1 MRAVRLANPKSIT
14 ISDEGNITY
23 GWGGLSG
30 YTETRRA
37 WTAFTNQVAMAGHS
51 NTDLPPKS
59 FEECMAPGLDPGR
72 VECNAIVSAALCV
85 FVRKPQTSGCAQMW
99 WNKGD
104 ILRGESP
111 ARLEWYKKY
120 VSGELGVAVP
130 ALDKSRSARLNG
142 EEEAAVFML
151 YNIADTF
158 RLLFWRN
165 VSMPVEVD
173 LGVDGSFEATH
184 VD

>member
-1 MRAVRLANPKSIT
+1 MQRDRKCSR
-14 ISDEGNITY
+14 S
-23 GWGGLSG
+23 
-30 YTETRRA
+30 
-37 WTAFTNQVAMAGHS
+37 
-51 NTDLPPKS
+51 
-59 FEECMAPGLDPGR
+59 
-72 VECNAIVSAALCV
+72 LCV
-85 FVRKPQTSGCAQMW
+85 FVRKQTSGCAQMW

-184 VD
+184 VDWWGMKLNPLGKTLAGKVNISAPAGQDSILQLVRKGK

>member
-1 MRAVRLANPKSIT
+1 
-14 ISDEGNITY
+14 
-23 GWGGLSG
+23 
-30 YTETRRA
+30 
-37 WTAFTNQVAMAGHS
+37 
-51 NTDLPPKS
+51 
-59 FEECMAPGLDPGR
+59 
-72 VECNAIVSAALCV
+72 
-85 FVRKPQTSGCAQMW
+85 MW

-173 LGVDGSFEATH
+173 LGVDGSFVATH
-184 VD
+184 VDWWNMTLTPVGGPPLAGKVTINAPAGQDSMLQLVRKQP